1 MIRRPPRSTR
11 IDTLFPYT
19 TLFRSRMGI
28 VLDVE
33 PFLISQDA
41 AIAVAF
47 IITEIVELA
56 MLCTPDAQIRISAR
70 ADEAEGRAILRVSS
84 PALIACD
91 ALQVAIEERYGRVLE
106 GLSRQL
112 RSQLHH
118 EEMSEIGRAPVCTP
132 VPNAHL

>member
-1 MIRRPPRSTR
+1 
-11 IDTLFPYT
+11 
-19 TLFRSRMGI
+19 
-28 VLDVE
+28 
-33 PFLISQDA
+33 
-41 AIAVAF
+41 
-47 IITEIVELA
+47 

-118 EEMSEIGRAPVCTP
+118 EEMSGAFEISIATLGRDSESPRRRPIQTGRSKAPDQQTTHRGETRNGANGRA
-132 VPNAHL
+132 AER

>member
-1 MIRRPPRSTR
+1 
-11 IDTLFPYT
+11 
-19 TLFRSRMGI
+19 
-28 VLDVE
+28 
-33 PFLISQDA
+33 
-41 AIAVAF
+41 
-47 IITEIVELA
+47 

-70 ADEAEGRAILRVSS
+70 ADEAEGRAILRVRS

-118 EEMSEIGRAPVCTP
+118 EEMSGAFEISIAILGRAVESPRRTP
-132 VPNAHL
+132 IQTAPSKEPEQKKANT